1 MDHISSAL
9 DETDAQNLPN
19 CSQILKPPHDCS
31 QIMLSKHGLS
41 DHSQYPMYPAIGKG
55 MLWMAGINILNPR
68 EII

>member
-19 CSQILKPPHDCS
+19 VCS

>member
-9 DETDAQNLPN
+9 DEIDAQSLP
-19 CSQILKPPHDCS
+19 SVCS

-41 DHSQYPMYPAIGKG
+41 DYSQFPTYSASGKG
-55 MLWMAGINILNPR
+55 MLWMAGINILGPR

>member
-9 DETDAQNLPN
+9 NETDAQNLP
-19 CSQILKPPHDCS
+19 SVCS

-41 DHSQYPMYPAIGKG
+41 DHSQYPMYPASGKG
-55 MLWMAGINILNPR
+55 MLWMAGINILDPR